1 MEENKMSCCK
11 TCCLYTILALNIF
24 LTIIILLYLFLS
36 TYDVGL
42 LDWYQYLYLVLA
54 TIVWL
59 LLFIYYVGKLVLI
72 IIGRLPTEYLKLVWI
87 ALNAPA
93 LLFFLIGLIFDIVM
107 YTKNEIKL
115 FFYLLIYCIHLV
127 LFLAFTICDFFQIN
141 YQIQISENKKSS
153 SNDHDITK
161 KVEVKSEEDLR
172 INQIKIIKSKM
183 KSN

>member
-11 TCCLYTILALNIF
+11 KCCVYAILVLNIV
-24 LTIIILLYLFLS
+24 LTIIILLLLFLS

-59 LLFIYYVGKLVLI
+59 LLFIYYVGKFVLI
-72 IIGRLPTEYLKLVWI
+72 IIGRLPHKYLKLVWI

-93 LLFFLIGLIFDIVM
+93 TLFFLIGLIFDIVM
-107 YTKNEIKL
+107 YTKNEIRVFL
-115 FFYLLIYCIHLV
+115 YLLIYIIHLV
-127 LFLAFTICDFFQIN
+127 LFLVFTICDFFQLKC
-141 YQIQISENKKSS
+141 QIQISDNNKFS
-153 SNDHDITK
+153 SNGQNITTK
-161 KVEVKSEEDLR
+161 IEDKNEVAYN
-172 INQIKIIKSKM
+172 IHQIKETNSKM